1 MKSMKLKSIKLY
13 FTLWLRFSPDMKS
26 DFDTFMEVEWLGCC
40 VCRVVLCSLSAVAK
54 CVIIIHAHEA
64 EHSRNGIW
72 SDSWVTRN
80 RSSSARNHRPGS
92 ELRVNFFLLPLK
104 KSVVSARRR
113 QWLCWNEII
122 WLSVSLFII
131 PLPSCAASS
140 RWSVEIGRGTT
151 TSVEKTDFWKRDS
164 YLSLFSQPGWNVECW
179 NNRKNSSTSKKTSA
193 FSISVRSQSHMTEI
207 SMRSRPIHASWIPVC
222 LRLHK
227 HIFPIDFFC
236 LFSVFITHK
245 VIKIFK

>member
-1 MKSMKLKSIKLY
+1 MAEILARYEKRFWY
-13 FTLWLRFSPDMKS
+13 FYGSGMAGVLCVP
-26 DFDTFMEVEWLGCC
+26 CC
-40 VCRVVLCSLSAVAK
+40 VVPLSAVAK

-92 ELRVNFFLLPLK
+92 ELRVNFFFVAAK

-131 PLPSCAASS
+131 PLPSSAASL
-140 RWSVEIGRGTT
+140 RRSVEIGRGTT
-151 TSVEKTDFWKRDS
+151 TTVEKTDFWKRDS
-164 YLSLFSQPGWNVECW
+164 YLSLFSQPKRNVECW
-179 NNRKNSSTSKKTSA
+179 NNRKNSSTSKETSA

-227 HIFPIDFFC
+227 HNIFPIDFFLC
-236 LFSVFITHK
+236 VFITHK